1 MKRAA
6 TYRLEEDDAC
16 EVLQG
21 YLDGW
26 EVEGRR
32 ILYGEFLLPGGIRD
46 FAVPNAIPPL
56 LELNV
61 DMVRLVEGIMYVK
74 VSDTAFLYLSNVTFW
89 CSG

>member
-1 MKRAA
+1 MQRAA

-26 EVEGRR
+26 EAEGRR
-32 ILYGEFLLPGGIRD
+32 IAYGDFIFPGAIRD
-46 FAVPNAIPPL
+46 FVLPNAIPPL

-61 DMVRLVEGIMYVK
+61 DKLRLVEGIMYVK
-74 VSDTAFLYLSNVTFW
+74 VSDAAHLYLSNVTVHYV
-89 CSG
+89 